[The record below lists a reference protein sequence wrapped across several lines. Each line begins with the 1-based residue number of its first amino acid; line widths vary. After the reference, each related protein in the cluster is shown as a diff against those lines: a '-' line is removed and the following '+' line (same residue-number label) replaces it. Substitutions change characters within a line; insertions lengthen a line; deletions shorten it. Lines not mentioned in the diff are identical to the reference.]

1 MVFSIK
7 VCGSCISSCKVQVC
21 WRCMDRGLIV
31 IIKLH
36 ERGLIEAV
44 VVKFSERWLK
54 EMLVV

>member
-1 MVFSIK
+1 MN
-7 VCGSCISSCKVQVC
+7 
-21 WRCMDRGLIV
+21 RGLIV

-36 ERGLIEAV
+36 ERGLIEVV